1 MECEI
6 CFEPYDNGDRAP
18 LVLACKCQK
27 VMCLSCVLLRLQS
40 TARCPYCSIRW
51 SVRNYVTQCRDGTPS
66 DMLERMLV
74 AFQSKAPEIP
84 HNRAS
89 SVLGSGELR
98 NYYEKFLEENGRKAE
113 EKSAEQVNHQ

>member
-1 MECEI
+1 M
-6 CFEPYDNGDRAP
+6 
-18 LVLACKCQK
+18 
-27 VMCLSCVLLRLQS
+27 
-40 TARCPYCSIRW
+40 
-51 SVRNYVTQCRDGTPS
+51 TQCRDGTPS

-74 AFQSKAPEIP
+74 AFKIKEPEIP

-113 EKSAEQVNHQ
+113 EKSAEQVNHNQFWIVNIHERFLKSFHSLASDWEG